1 MRAFVLP
8 PFFWLL
14 SMAEP
19 AVKLG
24 HNTGILHVYTRAIG
38 THSQYA
44 IHTYTGMNRKL
55 SHVLICIGNSIEFTR
70 PCSSP

>member
-1 MRAFVLP
+1 VRAFVLP

-38 THSQYA
+38 TQSQYA
-44 IHTYTGMNRKL
+44 IHCTGINRKL
-55 SHVLICIGNSIEFTR
+55 SHVLICIG
-70 PCSSP
+70 SPI